1 MVGRSAAL
9 APLLLVMAA
18 LQVHPEDK
26 EVEPREALQ
35 SLLSNA
41 LQVTIAARLLPP
53 DEKPVWNAQSTKITL
68 PGRSIRVRLDG
79 DNVRIFLV
87 CTPYLQ
93 DSGAVVLLAQGQV
106 WFSTPAEK
114 ELTYSSTFSSIPVS
128 YGEKVLFFPLGLTDS
143 RAREKGLENVEVEIR
158 VVPFGD
164 TAGKPK
170 AEPVPPA
177 AKPET
182 LQPQPA
188 PEGTPRE

>member
-26 EVEPREALQ
+26 EVEPRRRFNPFFPMRFRSPSPPACCRRTK
-35 SLLSNA
+35 SLSG
-41 LQVTIAARLLPP
+41 TRR
-53 DEKPVWNAQSTKITL
+53 AQRS
-68 PGRSIRVRLDG
+68 PFRGRSIRVRLDG